1 MNLTRRGIAC
11 AVAGVPLLGVAVLLR
26 YPELAAVGAGALL
39 AVATALAAVAV
50 PPRVTLRRV
59 PSADRVMR
67 GEPVEMRLEV
77 TNRRR
82 WGTLTA
88 TGDDVCRGPG
98 DHRRT
103 TPVPIDRLRAG
114 SMRSIAYEVP
124 TARRGVLRLGPLLV
138 GRFDPFGLAR
148 TRRSVGGT
156 AEIRVYPRIHA
167 MTLSLTGWSRD
178 PDGPAE
184 HAPHGSVTFDKLRE
198 YVPGDDLRQVHWR
211 TSARVGQL
219 VVRERVDSSRPRLAV
234 LLDDRATAHGGT
246 APGADSFEHAC
257 EAAASLL
264 TAAERAGVG
273 VHLLTPGG
281 SLASAGYLDLLAE
294 LEPRG
299 TGTLDGAAAHARQA
313 RAGDVLVCLT
323 GRPSTAD
330 VGAIVGLRDVYG
342 RVAIATFDPAATLPR
357 MTGVHSVAAR
367 DGADFARLWPDLWRS
382 S

>member
-1 MNLTRRGIAC
+1 MKPTVRGAAC
-11 AVAGVPLLGVAVLLR
+11 AIAGGLLLGLAMALR

-50 PPRVTLRRV
+50 PPRVTLRRT

-67 GEPVEMRLEV
+67 GEPVELRLEV

-88 TGDDVCRGPG
+88 TGDDGCQGPG

-103 TPVPIDRLRAG
+103 TPIAIDRLRAG
-114 SMRSIAYEVP
+114 STRMISYGVP
-124 TARRGVLRLGPLLV
+124 TARRGVLRLGPLAV
-138 GRFDPFGLAR
+138 GRLDPFGLAR
-148 TRRSVGGT
+148 TRRTVGG
-156 AEIRVYPRIHA
+156 AVEIRVYPRVHA
-167 MTLSLTGWSRD
+167 MTLALTGWSRD

-184 HAPHGSVTFDKLRE
+184 QAPHGSVTFDKLRE

-211 TSARVGQL
+211 TSARIGQL

-234 LLDDRATAHGGT
+234 LLDDRATAHHG
-246 APGADSFEHAC
+246 DSFEHAC

-273 VHLLTPGG
+273 THLLTPSG
-281 SLASAGYLDLLAE
+281 SQASTAYLDLLAE
-294 LEPRG
+294 LEPTG
-299 TGTLDGAAAHARQA
+299 TGTLDGVAAHARQA

-330 VGAIVGLRDVYG
+330 VAAVVGLREVYG
-342 RVAIATFDPAATLPR
+342 RVAIATFDPAAALPR
-357 MTGVHSVAAR
+357 VSGVHAVAAG
-367 DGADFARLWPDLWRS
+367 DGADFARLWPDIWRAP
-382 S
+382 